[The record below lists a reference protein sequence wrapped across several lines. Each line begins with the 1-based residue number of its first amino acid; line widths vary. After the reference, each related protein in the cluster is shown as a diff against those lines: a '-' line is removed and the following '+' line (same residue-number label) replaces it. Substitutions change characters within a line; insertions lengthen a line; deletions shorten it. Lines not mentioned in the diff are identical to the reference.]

1 MISSKNSLLQDSL
14 LAYYDNKM
22 NMTTFVEILHEKS
35 LVSLRMIDWF
45 VTKYA
50 KNHKIQYN
58 VNGKPFS
65 VFHNYKAQLKAYSKK
80 QIDPFCRRERIIL
93 SKHGHE
99 IITTLGQMNFFRW
112 AIENHILKY
121 IYENYDV
128 LEKHMKEDS
137 RNRIL
142 TKKKKKKK
150 DTVVDTKKTFTKTN
164 HPTIISF
171 D

>member
-1 MISSKNSLLQDSL
+1 MD
-14 LAYYDNKM
+14 
-22 NMTTFVEILHEKS
+22 TFVEILHERS

-50 KNHKIQYN
+50 KVNRIQYE
-58 VNGKPFS
+58 VDGKAFS
-65 VFHNYKAQLKAYSKK
+65 IFNNYKAQLKAYSKK
-80 QIDPFCRRERIIL
+80 SIDPFCRRDRIKL
-93 SKHGHE
+93 SKHNHE

-121 IYENYDV
+121 IYENYEL

-137 RNRIL
+137 KKTTL
-142 TKKKKKKK
+142 TRKKKKE
-150 DTVVDTKKTFTKTN
+150 FTGDSKRSFTRTTSS
-164 HPTIISF
+164 TIITF